1 MATPLSNLPLQ
12 DKWLDLLNASG
23 LYSLWTVV
31 SHTPEELSNL
41 VKGFGIATAR
51 RARSLYERRQRLAG
65 RKLAQNQRSIRGIMS
80 LKHKTDAEIIET
92 ATKLAGYSEAGP
104 VLKEML
110 SRWQL
115 QRELSATQHQQMIS
129 PPQRANLSTS
139 IQ

>member
-51 RARSLYERRQRLAG
+51 QVHAACINVVKDWQAE
-65 RKLAQNQRSIRGIMS
+65 NWP
-80 LKHKTDAEIIET
+80 KTNA
-92 ATKLAGYSEAGP
+92 A
-104 VLKEML
+104 
-110 SRWQL
+110 
-115 QRELSATQHQQMIS
+115 
-129 PPQRANLSTS
+129 
-139 IQ
+139 